1 MKRLIINADDF
12 GYDEGVGRGIIEL
25 AQAGLITST
34 SCMTNMPAWPQ
45 AAAHLREHKDLG
57 AGVHLVFN
65 EGRPILPIEQV
76 PALVGADGQFL
87 NDSQILRSLRPGTTA
102 QLRAEFCAQIERF
115 VADVGRLPDHLDNHC
130 AVSYTRPDRFK
141 VTLELAQDYNLPIRV
156 PFGDDL
162 EEQATFLAQRNA
174 LPHWMVRW
182 LGAYFRRR
190 IDRAGIGRPNA
201 FLMQFSTPGNRTPE
215 YLLSLLD
222 GLRDHGWLSELL
234 VHPGYDADWREEDL
248 RALFDPRIRER
259 LDQPDIELSTFASIG
274 QPESPAHRNRRRG
287 GE

>member
-12 GYDEGVGRGIIEL
+12 GYDEGVVRGIIDLDQE
-25 AQAGLITST
+25 GVITST

-45 AAAHLREHKDLG
+45 AAAYLRENNGIG

-65 EGRPILPIEQV
+65 EGPPVLPLKRV
-76 PALVGADGQFL
+76 PALVGEDGQFL
-87 NDSQILRSLRPGTTA
+87 NDGQILRSLRPGTTA
-102 QLRAEFCAQIERF
+102 QLRAEFRAQIERF
-115 VADVGRLPDHLDNHC
+115 INDVGRRPDHLDNHC

-141 VTLELAQDYNLPIRV
+141 VTVELAQEYGLPIRA

-162 EEQATFLAQRNA
+162 EEQATFLSQRNG
-174 LPHWMVRW
+174 LPRWLVRW
-182 LGAYFRRR
+182 QGARFRRR

-222 GLRDHGWLSELL
+222 ALHEGWLSELL
-234 VHPGYDADWREEDL
+234 AHPGYGEDWREQDL
-248 RALFDPRIRER
+248 HTLLDPVVRER
-259 LDQPDIELSTFASIG
+259 LNQPDIELTTFGGIRT
-274 QPESPAHRNRRRG
+274 PEPANS
-287 GE
+287 

>member
-12 GYDEGVGRGIIEL
+12 GYDEGVVRGIIEL
-25 AQAGLITST
+25 HRLGVVTST
-34 SCMTNMPAWPQ
+34 TCMTNMPAWPQ
-45 AAAHLREHKDLG
+45 AAAYLRDNASLG

-65 EGRPILPIEQV
+65 EGPPVLPVEQV
-76 PALVGADGQFL
+76 PALVGMDGQFL

-102 QLRAEFCAQIERF
+102 QLRAEFRAQIERF
-115 VADVGRLPDHLDNHC
+115 TADVGRPPDHLDNHC

-141 VTLELAQDYNLPIRV
+141 VTLELAQEYKLPIRV

-162 EEQATFLAQRNA
+162 EEQVAFLSERNA

-190 IDRAGIGRPNA
+190 IDRAGIGHPNA

-222 GLRDHGWLSELL
+222 NLRDRGWLSELL
-234 VHPGYDADWREEDL
+234 VHPGYDADWREKDL
-248 RALFDPRIRER
+248 HALLDPRVRER
-259 LDQPDIELSTFASIG
+259 LDQPDIQLSTFADID
-274 QPESPAHRNRRRG
+274 
-287 GE
+287 